1 MTRRLYLCGIEKRQG
16 KSFVALGVASALAS
30 QSKHF
35 RCFKLFDE
43 PDKSQWELLSLVS
56 HQPVNPLMSLEQALQ
71 SDPTN
76 PEDLIAQIL
85 NFINGTGK
93 KADIELFEGS
103 DFESDNASF
112 ELQFNLGLAQ
122 QLDTEV
128 LFVISARDRDTAQCL
143 SLLRGCLMLAQKQHT
158 RVLGVV
164 FTRTNKQ
171 LSLNSKNIEDETGQ
185 KLPYLALIPEFEEFS
200 YPDVANVVQLLQGQ
214 VLCGK
219 NALHRPVKQL
229 TVAAKTVGNFLESR
243 LDREG
248 MIIITPYDRVDILLG
263 SLLADQSAFYPK
275 IAGMVLTGGDMPGE
289 IILKI
294 ISGLENPFPVILTT
308 HRTFETATMLDGA
321 HFRLDIR
328 DKTKFES
335 AMLRL
340 IPYLSGLV
348 QQILSEQNEP
358 ATLTP
363 ALFLFE
369 LEHKA
374 RDNIQHIVLPE
385 GTEPRILEAAHI
397 LLQKQCVRLSLLG
410 DKEKIQYQA
419 KRLALNLEDA
429 DIIDIERYPRF
440 DEYVEQYYT
449 LRQHKGVNRP
459 IARERLCDP
468 NYFAA
473 MMVYNHDADGMVSG
487 AIHTTAD
494 TVRPALEIIKTKPG
508 STRVSS
514 LFIMCMAT
522 KILIYAD
529 CAINPDPDSH
539 LLANIAISAADMAQ
553 KLGIHPK
560 VALLSYSS
568 GDSGHGES
576 VDKVVAA
583 FEEVKRLAPTLE
595 VEGPIQYD
603 AAVDKK
609 VAKTKMPRSKVAG
622 VANVLIF
629 PDLNTGNNTYKA
641 VQRESGAMA
650 IGPVLLGLNR
660 PVNDLSRGCTVS
672 DIVNTV
678 MITALQAQG
687 NSK

>member
-1 MTRRLYLCGIEKRQG
+1 
-16 KSFVALGVASALAS
+16 
-30 QSKHF
+30 
-35 RCFKLFDE
+35 
-43 PDKSQWELLSLVS
+43 
-56 HQPVNPLMSLEQALQ
+56 
-71 SDPTN
+71 
-76 PEDLIAQIL
+76 
-85 NFINGTGK
+85 
-93 KADIELFEGS
+93 
-103 DFESDNASF
+103 
-112 ELQFNLGLAQ
+112 
-122 QLDTEV
+122 
-128 LFVISARDRDTAQCL
+128 
-143 SLLRGCLMLAQKQHT
+143 
-158 RVLGVV
+158 
-164 FTRTNKQ
+164 
-171 LSLNSKNIEDETGQ
+171 
-185 KLPYLALIPEFEEFS
+185 
-200 YPDVANVVQLLQGQ
+200 
-214 VLCGK
+214 
-219 NALHRPVKQL
+219 
-229 TVAAKTVGNFLESR
+229 
-243 LDREG
+243 
-248 MIIITPYDRVDILLG
+248 
-263 SLLADQSAFYPK
+263 
-275 IAGMVLTGGDMPGE
+275 MPGE

-294 ISGLENPFPVILTT
+294 ISGLENPFPVILTA

-340 IPYLSGLV
+340 VPYLSGLV
-348 QQILSEQNEP
+348 QHILTEQNAP
-358 ATLTP
+358 TTLTP

-374 RDNIQHIVLPE
+374 RTNIQHIVLPE
-385 GTEPRILEAAHI
+385 GSEPRILEAAHI
-397 LLQKQCVRLSLLG
+397 LLQKGCVKLSLIG
-410 DKEKIQYQA
+410 DKEKITYQA
-419 KRLALNLEDA
+419 KRLALNLESA
-429 DIIDIERYPRF
+429 NIIDIESHPRF
-440 DEYVEQYYT
+440 DEYVEQYFT

-508 STRVSS
+508 SSRVSS

-529 CAINPDPDSH
+529 CAINPDPDSN

-583 FEEVKRLAPTLE
+583 FEEVKRLAPKLD

-609 VAKTKMPRSKVAG
+609 VAKTKMPHSKVAG
-622 VANVLIF
+622 IANVLIF

-678 MITALQAQG
+678 LITALQAQG
-687 NSK
+687 NHT